1 MTGADDTYVATVDE
15 LFRNFRA
22 PLLALMPVADRA
34 QINFRD
40 EETHRDWERLA
51 EACFD
56 AFVRSPIDADRS
68 HTGREFALARYD
80 IDLADYL
87 AASWLTVDE
96 SHPDRAAVVR
106 LLSRGA
112 ALDTVQVV
120 AIDPDTL
127 RAGQRRMLPIDSV
140 TFACYRRTE
149 SGSAMLISRVEAV
162 D

>member
-1 MTGADDTYVATVDE
+1 MTGANDIYVATVDE
-15 LFRNFRA
+15 LFQNFRDA
-22 PLLALMPVADRA
+22 LLAMLPIAERA

-40 EETHRDWERLA
+40 EETHKDWERLA

-68 HTGREFALARYD
+68 HTGRELALARYD

-96 SHPDRAAVVR
+96 SHPHRAAVVR
-106 LLSRGA
+106 LLSRSTP
-112 ALDTVQVV
+112 LDTVQVV
-120 AIDPDTL
+120 EIDLDTL
-127 RAGQRRMLPIDSV
+127 RAGPRRMLPVDSV

-149 SGSAMLISRVEAV
+149 SGGGTLVSRVEAAE
-162 D
+162 